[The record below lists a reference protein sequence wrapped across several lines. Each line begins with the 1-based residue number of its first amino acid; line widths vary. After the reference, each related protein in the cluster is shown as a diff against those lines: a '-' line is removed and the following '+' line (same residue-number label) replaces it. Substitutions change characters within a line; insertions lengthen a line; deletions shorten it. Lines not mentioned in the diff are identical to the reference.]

1 MQISIY
7 KSEIQGQV
15 QAPPS
20 KSYTIRGLMCAA
32 LSAGRSE
39 LVQPL
44 IADDTESAIRVLRQV
59 GIRIDLE
66 NSLWQVLGG
75 EFLPP
80 EAELFCGDSAATMR
94 FMSAIC
100 ALVPGRSRLTAGLS
114 LSKRPIEI
122 LIEALRK
129 WGVDISSTGQSVP
142 VIVNG
147 GKIPGGL
154 TELPGN
160 ISSQYVSA
168 LLMVAPLA
176 ENACT
181 IRLTAPLESRS
192 YVLMTLECLDK
203 FGIRIKYSPDLLEY
217 HILPQV
223 YKPAAYKVEGDWS
236 SASYLLA
243 LGSLCGDIRVG
254 NLNMHSLQGDKA
266 IKDYLKEMGASIEV
280 AGESIVV
287 KKSRL
292 SAIKADLN
300 DCIDLFPTLSVL
312 ASLAEGTSEFTG
324 IMRARLKE
332 SNRITAVRQGLER
345 AGIKVIEEP
354 DKIMITGGNPQ
365 KAIINSWND
374 HRIAM
379 AFSLLGAAAG
389 GVTIEGAET
398 VSKTY
403 PEYWKAMRG
412 LGVKLDEQ

>member
-1 MQISIY
+1 MQISIN
-7 KSEIQGQV
+7 KSEVQGQV

-44 IADDTESAIRVLRQV
+44 IADDTESAIRVLRQI
-59 GIRIDLE
+59 GIHIDLE
-66 NSLWQVLGG
+66 GDAWQIQGG
-75 EFLPP
+75 DFRPP

-100 ALVPGRSRLTAGLS
+100 ALVPGRCLLTAGLS
-114 LSKRPIEI
+114 LSKRPVEI

-129 WGVDISSTGQSVP
+129 WGVDISSTGQSIP
-142 VIVNG
+142 VIVKG

-168 LLMVAPLA
+168 LLLVAPLA

-192 YVLMTLECLDK
+192 YVLMTLECLEK
-203 FGIRIKYSPDLLEY
+203 YGIGIKYSPDLLEY
-217 HILPQV
+217 HISPQV
-223 YKPAAYKVEGDWS
+223 YNPATYMVEGDWS

-243 LGSLCGDIRVG
+243 LGSLCGNVTVG

-266 IKDYLKEMGASIEV
+266 IKDHLKEMGASMEV
-280 AGESIVV
+280 VGKSIVV

-300 DCIDLFPTLSVL
+300 DCIDLFPTLCVL

-332 SNRITAVRQGLER
+332 SNRIMAVRQGLER
-345 AGIKVIEEP
+345 AGIKVVEEP
-354 DKIMITGGNPQ
+354 DRIMITGGNPQ
-365 KAIINSWND
+365 KTSINSWND

-379 AFSLLGAAAG
+379 AFSLMGAAAG
-389 GVTIEGAET
+389 GIMIEGAET

-403 PEYWKAMRG
+403 PEYWKTLRG

>member
-7 KSEIQGQV
+7 KSEVQGQV

-44 IADDTESAIRVLRQV
+44 TADDTESAIRVLRQI
-59 GIRIDLE
+59 GIRTNLEDDAWQIQGGDLH
-66 NSLWQVLGG
+66 
-75 EFLPP
+75 PP

-100 ALVPGRSRLTAGLS
+100 ALVPGRCRLTAGIS
-114 LSKRPIEI
+114 LSKRPVEI

-129 WGVDISSTGQSVP
+129 WGVDISSTAQSTP

-147 GKIPGGL
+147 GEISGGL

-168 LLMVAPLA
+168 LLLVAPLA

-192 YVLMTLECLDK
+192 YVLMTLECLEK
-203 FGIRIKYSPDLLEY
+203 FGIGIKYSPDLREY
-217 HILPQV
+217 HISPQV
-223 YKPAAYKVEGDWS
+223 YRPSIYEVEGDWS

-332 SNRITAVRQGLER
+332 SNRIVAIRQGLER
-345 AGIKVIEEP
+345 AGIKVVEEP
-354 DKIMITGGNPQ
+354 DRIMITGGKPR
-365 KAIINSWND
+365 KATINSWND

-379 AFSLLGAAAG
+379 AFSLLGAATG
-389 GVTIEGAET
+389 GIMIEGSET

-403 PEYWKAMRG
+403 PEYWKTLRG